1 MAKRRCLYSGGVVN
15 SVSSY
20 RRVYYKRKYGT
31 DQPNDSDSVAI
42 DHMLR
47 EYHSSDITA
56 ERKAELKKEILLRAF
71 FLFPY
76 YLKKNYFMTA
86 EMFNDAMQ
94 NMTCNALQAIDLF
107 KPELGYPFSNYLIGY
122 FRDAAAKTFKACNV
136 VSVPSMRKA
145 AVDSLFPEEDEDE
158 VEETPFFVTGSDDPE
173 DYTIEDTPPSEEY
186 TPLTG
191 EELCWENVETD
202 ECDDASLTE
211 PVRKNQIV
219 IRGAARVLGNA
230 VELDDSRQYALAQ
243 GLEKEINV
251 DERIHNAQLI
261 DWLEE
266 GLSKEAGVL
275 TDDERFVLVH
285 HYGLFGKAP
294 LKYDEIAAIRRRQ
307 GRGSAC
313 SRISQINTAAVK
325 KMRTY
330 FQNNGIME

>member
-1 MAKRRCLYSGGVVN
+1 MANRKCVYSGGVVN

-20 RRVYYKRKYGT
+20 RMAYYKRKYGT
-31 DQPNDSDSVAI
+31 EQPSDSDSVAI
-42 DHMLR
+42 DYMLR
-47 EYHSSDITA
+47 EYHSPDVTL
-56 ERKAELKKEILLRAF
+56 ERKAELKKEILLRVF

-76 YLKKNYFMTA
+76 YLKKNCFLTA
-86 EMFNDAMQ
+86 ELFNEAMQ

-107 KPELGYPFSNYLIGY
+107 KPDLGYPFSNYLIGY
-122 FRDAAAKTFKACNV
+122 FRDAVAKTFRSCNV

-145 AVDSLFPEEDEDE
+145 AIDSLFPEEDS
-158 VEETPFFVTGSDDPE
+158 EESPFFVTGSDDPQE
-173 DYTIEDTPPSEEY
+173 ASDTEAPEDTEY
-186 TPLTG
+186 SPLTG
-191 EELCWENVETD
+191 HELDWGNVED
-202 ECDDASLTE
+202 EDIDTASLTE

-219 IRGAARVLGNA
+219 IRGASRVLGNA
-230 VELDDSRQYALAQ
+230 VELDDSRQYVLAQ
-243 GLEKEINV
+243 GVEKESNV

-261 DWLEE
+261 EWLEE

-294 LKYDEIAAIRRRQ
+294 LKYDEIAAIRRKQ

-330 FQNNGIME
+330 FQHNGIIE